1 MGSMHLTVNPL
12 RVDQS
17 EGDPVDWREE
27 LWRKEE
33 DMENL
38 GIVVG

>member
-12 RVDQS
+12 TVDQS
-17 EGDPVDWREE
+17 ERDPVDWRRK
-27 LWRKEE
+27 LWREEE